1 MQLEGK
7 SAVVTGGATGIG
19 RAVCLAL
26 AREGANV
33 VVNYSKSQ
41 KEAEE
46 TARDANAA
54 GGTGVTFR
62 ADVADEAKVKEMVA
76 FAHDSFGRMDVLVNN
91 AGYTQFIN
99 HTELDKLTDELW
111 DRIYAV
117 NVKGAFY
124 GIRAVTPI
132 MQAQGGGSIVNIASV
147 AGITGGGSSVPYA
160 ASKAALIALTK
171 SMAAALGPAIRVNT
185 VSPGLI
191 YTRWTEDY
199 PDRNE
204 EIRQGTVMQRLGTPE
219 DIAGATHY
227 LICNADWVT
236 GQNIVI
242 DGGRGVG

>member
-7 SAVVTGGATGIG
+7 TAIVTGGATGIG
-19 RAVCLAL
+19 RAVCISL

-33 VVNYSKSQ
+33 VVNYSKSE
-41 KEAEE
+41 KEAEQ
-46 TARDANAA
+46 TARDATAA
-54 GGTGVTFR
+54 GGRGVTFK
-62 ADVADEAKVKEMVA
+62 ADVADEGKVIEMVN
-76 FAHDSFGRMDVLVNN
+76 FARESFGSVDALVNN
-91 AGYTQFIN
+91 AGYTQFIA

-111 DRIYAV
+111 NRIFAV
-117 NVKGAFY
+117 NVMGAFY

-132 MQAQGGGSIVNIASV
+132 MKAQGSGRIVNVSSV

-160 ASKAALIALTK
+160 ASKAAMIALTK
-171 SMAAALGPAIRVNT
+171 SMANALGPEILVNS
-185 VSPGLI
+185 VAPGLI

-204 EIRQGTVMQRLGTPE
+204 EIRQSTITQRLGTPE

-227 LICNADWVT
+227 LICTADWVT
-236 GQNIVI
+236 GQTLVI

>member
-7 SAVVTGGATGIG
+7 SAIVTGGATGIG

-26 AREGANV
+26 AREGASV
-33 VVNYSKSQ
+33 VVNYSRSQ
-41 KEAEE
+41 KEAEQ
-46 TARDANAA
+46 TARDATAA
-54 GGTGVTFR
+54 GGTGVTFK
-62 ADVADEAKVKEMVA
+62 ADVADEGKVKQMVA
-76 FAHDSFGRMDVLVNN
+76 FAHDSFGRVDALVNN
-91 AGYTQFIN
+91 AGYTQFID

-124 GIRAVTPI
+124 GIRAVAPI
-132 MQAQGGGSIVNIASV
+132 MQAQGSGSIVNVASV

-204 EIRQGTVMQRLGTPE
+204 EIRQGTIMQRLGTPA
-219 DIAGATHY
+219 DIAAATHY
-227 LICNADWVT
+227 LICSADWVT
-236 GQNIVI
+236 GQNLVI

>member
-7 SAVVTGGATGIG
+7 TAIVTGGATGIG
-19 RAVCLAL
+19 RAVCLSL

-33 VVNYSKSQ
+33 VVNYSRSE

-46 TARDANAA
+46 TARDATAT
-54 GGTGVTFR
+54 GGQGVTFK
-62 ADVADEAKVKEMVA
+62 ADVADEARVIEMVN
-76 FAHDSFGRMDVLVNN
+76 FAHESFGSVDALVNN
-91 AGYTQFIN
+91 AGYTQFIK

-111 DRIYAV
+111 NRIFAV
-117 NVKGAFY
+117 NVLGAFY

-132 MQAQGGGSIVNIASV
+132 MKAQGSGRIVNISSV

-160 ASKAALIALTK
+160 ASKAAMIALTK
-171 SMAAALGPAIRVNT
+171 SMAAALGPEILVNS
-185 VSPGLI
+185 VAPGLI
-191 YTRWTEDY
+191 YTRWTEDH

-204 EIRQGTVMQRLGTPE
+204 EIRQSTITQRLGTPE

-227 LICNADWVT
+227 LICTADWVT
-236 GQNIVI
+236 GQTLII

>member
-7 SAVVTGGATGIG
+7 SVIVTGGATGIG
-19 RAVCLAL
+19 RAVCLSL

-33 VVNYSKSQ
+33 VVNYSRSE

-46 TARDANAA
+46 TASDSTAA
-54 GGTGVTFR
+54 GGQGVTFK

-76 FAHDSFGRMDVLVNN
+76 FTHNSFGSVDGLVNN

-99 HTELDKLTDELW
+99 HTELDRLTDELW
-111 DRIYAV
+111 DRIFAV

-132 MQAQGGGSIVNIASV
+132 MKAQGNGRIVNISSV

-160 ASKAALIALTK
+160 ASKAAMIALTK
-171 SMAAALGPAIRVNT
+171 SMAAALGPEILVNS
-185 VSPGLI
+185 VAPGLI

-204 EIRQGTVMQRLGTPE
+204 EIRQTTITQRLGTPE

-227 LICNADWVT
+227 LICTADWVT
-236 GQNIVI
+236 GQTLII